1 MAWFC
6 LLSGELTTA
15 TMRLFDSDGATGTR
29 FCTTDSSTSRHQLR
43 IHFHTLYE
51 IIEAISRRER
61 CEALMGTIIDSAN
74 YLFDVDNMASQR
86 LQ

>member
-6 LLSGELTTA
+6 LLSGKLTTA

-29 FCTTDSSTSRHQLR
+29 FCTTDSSTSRHQLP
-43 IHFHTLYE
+43 IHFHTLRDR
-51 IIEAISRRER
+51 EATLRRAR
-61 CEALMGTIIDSAN
+61 CEALMETIIDSAN